1 MGILDGQ
8 LAIITKNTM
17 KKVMED
23 KGYVFFEEGEFNLN
37 IIGIRNASRRA
48 DLFDDNLIVLYKE
61 GLDWVVN
68 SYQITTEPGHR
79 ILRRPINAEK
89 GTAIL
94 VPGQYRGAYR
104 IGNHKSYT
112 ALVQRGGKVKVWR
125 DDNKDSKPD
134 YKGEQEEGWFGINI
148 HKHSG
153 PINRKDT
160 GGVSAGCQVFR
171 SSQDF
176 YEFMD
181 LCDIAA
187 DNWSNSFT
195 YTLLNSED
203 IYKEEK

>member
-8 LAIITKNTM
+8 LAIITKNTI
-17 KKVMED
+17 KKVM
-23 KGYVFFEEGEFNLN
+23 KQKSHLFFEDGDFNLN

-48 DLFDDNLIVLYKE
+48 DLFDDTLMALYKE
-61 GLDWVVN
+61 DNEWTIN
-68 SYQITTEPGHR
+68 SYSITTEPGPR
-79 ILRRPINAEK
+79 ILRRPINSK

-94 VPGQYRGAYR
+94 IPGQYRGAYK
-104 IGNHKSYT
+104 IGTHKTYT
-112 ALVQRGGKVKVWR
+112 ALVQKGGKVKVWR

-134 YKGEQEEGWFGINI
+134 YKGEEDEGWFGINI

-153 PINRKDT
+153 PNNRENT

-181 LCDIAA
+181 LCDVAS
-187 DNWSNSFT
+187 DHWGNNFT
-195 YTLLNSED
+195 YTLINSED
-203 IYKEEK
+203 IYKKE